1 MFKELK
7 KSPKDINLRSRF
19 IKSANF
25 LGLLMSKPSEWG
37 FESSDSI
44 DEKTINDL
52 IEKRN
57 QARKD
62 KNFEESDQIREQLLD
77 MGVTLED
84 NEDDT
89 VWRKN

>member
-1 MFKELK
+1 
-7 KSPKDINLRSRF
+7 
-19 IKSANF
+19 
-25 LGLLMSKPSEWG
+25 MSKPSEWG

-84 NEDDT
+84 NEDGT